1 MKNVQQAHLAT
12 SKEQRD
18 HGEEKSADAEERVGV
33 LGVPNELL
41 DIILGY
47 APDLETRFAAAQT
60 SHQFCE
66 SIERLSPRLE
76 HQLVRRRFP
85 LLAALDAGGS
95 TQRPTEPR
103 DLFITYSRF
112 FDDRLVIIARG
123 NQPEDR
129 GAPPFPHPHGH
140 GVRAGHE
147 ICAQR
152 PPGAIP

>member
-1 MKNVQQAHLAT
+1 MKNVQQAHLAA

-18 HGEEKSADAEERVGV
+18 PAHGEDRSTVAEERVGV

-41 DIILGY
+41 DVILGY

-76 HQLVRRRFP
+76 HELVRKRFP

-112 FDDRLVIIARG
+112 FNEEIHNVETNLPSPEPTVALDSYTLALELEVIG
-123 NQPEDR
+123 
-129 GAPPFPHPHGH
+129 PPP
-140 GVRAGHE
+140 RSAS
-147 ICAQR
+147 
-152 PPGAIP
+152 